1 MRPES
6 LFRPNPPSYGGIGN
20 FYRCTRNRCTRNR
33 RETSM
38 FTSYLQER

>member
-20 FYRCTRNRCTRNR
+20 FYRCARNR

-38 FTSYLQER
+38 FKSYLQER